1 MFVHLGADYLGYER
15 ARTLEAWLA
24 EAGYEVRWHGAPDYD
39 HEDDYPVY
47 SIRVGHAVVQDED
60 NTVMSRGVV
69 VGGTG
74 SAETIVAN
82 KVRGGRAVAGVSVSA
97 VTDARQHAD
106 ANILVLG
113 ATEQSLAA
121 FKLLAVEA
129 ATRVAGDRPGF
140 GMLLDDKHGRKA
152 LFAAQGEWVVNHR
165 AQLDR
170 IWVPLARAGLD
181 VPRIQ
186 ADMNNPDIAR
196 TIAQDEASCIV
207 FGMPRAAISLGAA
220 GVVAPIGRI
229 AQHTFRKA
237 A

>member
-1 MFVHLGADYLGYER
+1 MLVHLGADYLGYER

-24 EAGYEVRWHGAPDYD
+24 EAGYEVRWHGAPEYD

-60 NTVMSRGVV
+60 NTVMSKGVV

-113 ATEQSLAA
+113 ATEQSLEQSQALITA
-121 FKLLAVEA
+121 FLNTNFLNI
-129 ATRVAGDRPGF
+129 
-140 GMLLDDKHGRKA
+140 LDD
-152 LFAAQGEWVVNHR
+152 
-165 AQLDR
+165 
-170 IWVPLARAGLD
+170 ARRVINTAEFENSG
-181 VPRIQ
+181 
-186 ADMNNPDIAR
+186 
-196 TIAQDEASCIV
+196 TIEGWLIDEAE
-207 FGMPRAAISLGAA
+207 GN
-220 GVVAPIGRI
+220 
-229 AQHTFRKA
+229 
-237 A
+237 